1 MFPASKT
8 KTMKILYGKIKLSS
22 LILCGF
28 IVLFACKSSTNTNA
42 TTPSD
47 SIQPTKKNKPKVD
60 TISDIDSTKKYIY
73 LTFDDG
79 PQPGTLDCEKIC
91 KDENVKATFFMVG
104 LHAMSDKSSK
114 QIVKNLQAQEPFFL
128 VANHSYTH
136 AFRNH
141 FYKFYENPNG
151 AFQDF
156 IRCQDSLQF
165 SNLYIR
171 LPGNPSWNGGSLHA
185 VVKLTKAVVQKLDTA
200 GYTVVGWDDE
210 WRFKNGKIPIE
221 TPEQMLNQVEYM
233 LNNNHT
239 KTKNH
244 IVILTH
250 DRMFHNNESQ
260 VKLISFI
267 RGLKQHKDYVFQTID
282 KYPFT
287 AKRK

>member
-1 MFPASKT
+1 
-8 KTMKILYGKIKLSS
+8 MKILRIKIKLSS
-22 LILCGF
+22 LTLCGF
-28 IVLFACKSSTNTNA
+28 TVLFACKSPNKTNTTA
-42 TTPSD
+42 PSD
-47 SIQPTKKNKPKVD
+47 STQIPQKNKPKVD
-60 TISDIDSTKKYIY
+60 TANTIDSAKKYIY

-141 FYKFYENPNG
+141 FYKFYKDTNG

-156 IRCQDSLQF
+156 IRCQDSLHF
-165 SNLYIR
+165 SNLYTR
-171 LPGNPSWNGGSLHA
+171 LPGNNSWSGGSLHA

-221 TPEQMLNQVEYM
+221 TPAQMLNKVEYM
-233 LNNNHT
+233 LDNNHT

-244 IVILTH
+244 IVILIH

-260 VKLISFI
+260 IKLISFI
-267 RGLKQHKDYVFQTID
+267 RGLKQHKDYVFQTVD

-287 AKRK
+287 AKLK